1 MAENFFTLLKTFFDN
16 ISINYFAP
24 FTAFMIFISVWLILY
39 LGAKQ
44 LAGNDKQKLKT
55 LNLISL
61 FIGLLTASSL
71 YYYLRNSNVAEGIRI
86 FIIGIFI
93 TALTVF
99 TIKLA
104 IDFLN
109 KSGEAKKNNEK
120 SKYYTYRIVAGAFFV
135 LSGILL
141 FFVTMAFTK
150 IIKLWFNIDA
160 FSFIPAT
167 PSSYMTVDNYKNKP
181 NNDIKDNQNKDKSKN
196 KITLGNVKNIVFE
209 LGCDQIKESKYDD
222 TFFSAECK
230 NSMNCVITLKS
241 INYGKDNENN
251 KIRAVLDEVITCSNG
266 NILQR
271 KEILVYLVPDDS
283 CKNLIDVKCNSPVEC
298 YYTCSSGEGSVSIY
312 TKEIEEMFS
321 GSTKE

>member
-1 MAENFFTLLKTFFDN
+1 MAENFFTLLKMFFDN
-16 ISINYFAP
+16 ISVNYFAP
-24 FTAFMIFISVWLILY
+24 FTAFMAFVSIWLILY

-44 LAGNDKQKLKT
+44 LAGNDKQKLKA

-71 YYYLRNSNVAEGIRI
+71 YYYLRNNNVAEGIRI
-86 FIIGIFI
+86 FIMGVFI

-104 IDFLN
+104 IMFLN
-109 KSGEAKKNNEK
+109 KSEEAKKNNQK
-120 SKYYTYRIVAGAFFV
+120 NNYYTYRIISGAFFI

-150 IIKLWFNIDA
+150 IVKLWFNVDT
-160 FSFIPAT
+160 FSFIPVA
-167 PSSYMTVDNYKNKP
+167 PSSYVSVDNYKNKP
-181 NNDIKDNQNKDKSKN
+181 HDTIENNQGNDKNKN
-196 KITLGNVKNIVFE
+196 KITLENIKNMIFE
-209 LGCDQIKESKYDD
+209 LGCDQVKENKFDD
-222 TFFSAECK
+222 TFFSSECK
-230 NSMNCVITLKS
+230 NDVNCVITLGS
-241 INYGKDNENN
+241 INYEKDEEND
-251 KIRAVLDEVITCSNG
+251 KIVAVLDEVITCSNG

-271 KEILVYLVPDDS
+271 KEILVYLVPDSS
-283 CKNLIDVKCNSPVEC
+283 CKNLVDIRCDSPIEC

-312 TKEIEEMFS
+312 TKEIEEIVS